1 MKTVSL
7 KITGTSPLLMHSDR
21 LVNRFDEI
29 SIRLAPIQNKK
40 KKTDDDLMQIAR
52 IEWEAGMYFDADNG
66 PYIPGKV
73 CKAVLLQGA
82 KKHKLGTKIKS
93 GVVVM
98 TDKAPLSYVGPREIE
113 KMWKNGTFKDVRSV
127 VIAGKRI
134 MRCRPMFPVGW
145 SATFEIVYDP
155 AVIDL
160 QEIIQSAES
169 AGALVGMG
177 DYRPEKSGD
186 FGRFVAEVV
195 NG

>member
-1 MKTVSL
+1 MKTISL

-21 LVNRFDEI
+21 LVNRFDEL
-29 SIRLAPIQNKK
+29 SIKMNAIHGKK
-40 KKTDDDLMQIAR
+40 KKTDEDHEAMAR
-52 IEWEAGMYFDADNG
+52 IEWEAGLYYDADLG

-73 CKAVLLQGA
+73 CKAVLLRGA
-82 KKHKLGTKIKS
+82 TKYKLGPKIKS

-98 TDKAPLSYVGPREIE
+98 TDKAPLAYAGPRELT
-113 KMWKNGTFKDVRSV
+113 KMWDNNSFKDVRSV
-127 VIAGKRI
+127 VIMGKRI

-145 SATFEIVYDP
+145 SATFEVVFDP

-160 QEIIQSAES
+160 SDLVMSAES
-169 AGALVGMG
+169 AGALVGIG

-186 FGRFVAEVV
+186 FGRFTVEVL